1 MSPSQPSSF
10 HIPTIDIAPYLE
22 DASTDAARQVVDDV
36 RNACMTAGFF
46 SLVGHGIPRDMQD
59 GVLRAAKKFFDL
71 PLAEKQA
78 LRHPLIKNRGYE
90 VIGSQTL
97 QENTLPDLKEE
108 KGDQPRERTRGKQ
121 RKHRNVES
129 PRADEWDAACPTRQQ
144 QGFYIGK
151 DLPLE
156 SDKVKAHP
164 ELLGQNMFPA
174 SLPDGDFRLPTERY
188 YAAVLDLSMRV
199 LEILAKGL
207 PYGDDIFHEFVSNDP
222 VCIMRLLHY
231 PPQPQASP
239 PRDQR
244 QLGAGAH
251 TDFGAITLLLQDSAG
266 GLQVQDPHTQS
277 WHAVAP
283 NPDAYVV
290 NIGDMLALWTK
301 GIYRS
306 AVHRVINSS
315 GGHRY
320 SVPFFFDGNAEA
332 QLRPFD
338 GSEPVGGRVV
348 TVEEHMLQRLDASYR
363 SGGVGRGAT
372 AAGRAVSASA

>member
-1 MSPSQPSSF
+1 MSPSSQPPSSF
-10 HIPTIDIAPYLE
+10 HIPTIDIGPYLE
-22 DASTDAARQVVDDV
+22 DASTDAARGVVDDV

-46 SLVGHGIPRDMQD
+46 SLVGHGIPREMQD
-59 GVLRAAKKFFDL
+59 GVLRAARRFFDL
-71 PLAEKQA
+71 PLPDKTA

-97 QENTLPDLKEE
+97 QEDALPDLKE
-108 KGDQPRERTRGKQ
+108 
-121 RKHRNVES
+121 
-129 PRADEWDAACPTRQQ
+129 
-144 QGFYIGK
+144 GFYIGK

-174 SLPDGDFRLPTERY
+174 TLPDGDFRLPTERY

-231 PPQPQASP
+231 PPQAQP
-239 PRDQR
+239 PPPSRDQR

-251 TDFGAITLLLQDSAG
+251 TDFGAITLLLQDSSG

-332 QLRPFD
+332 KLRPFD

-348 TVEEHMLQRLDASYR
+348 TVEEHMLQRLGASYR
-363 SGGVGRGAT
+363 GGGGGGGGGGVGRG

>member
-1 MSPSQPSSF
+1 M
-10 HIPTIDIAPYLE
+10 L
-22 DASTDAARQVVDDV
+22 RV
-36 RNACMTAGFF
+36 
-46 SLVGHGIPRDMQD
+46 HGLTS
-59 GVLRAAKKFFDL
+59 GT
-71 PLAEKQA
+71 
-78 LRHPLIKNRGYE
+78 RH
-90 VIGSQTL
+90 
-97 QENTLPDLKEE
+97 
-108 KGDQPRERTRGKQ
+108 
-121 RKHRNVES
+121 
-129 PRADEWDAACPTRQQ
+129 Q

-251 TDFGAITLLLQDSAG
+251 TDFGTSRSFGTAPPPPSGIMI
-266 GLQVQDPHTQS
+266 V
-277 WHAVAP
+277 AV
-283 NPDAYVV
+283 V
-290 NIGDMLALWTK
+290 M
-301 GIYRS
+301 
-306 AVHRVINSS
+306 
-315 GGHRY
+315 
-320 SVPFFFDGNAEA
+320 
-332 QLRPFD
+332 
-338 GSEPVGGRVV
+338 
-348 TVEEHMLQRLDASYR
+348 QR
-363 SGGVGRGAT
+363 
-372 AAGRAVSASA
+372 